1 MSNNKKKEFKFFD
14 LITISGC
21 LLSITT
27 IILNQKINI
36 SWLSW
41 SISSITVMLAI
52 ANIKKLV
59 FGNI

>member
-1 MSNNKKKEFKFFD
+1 MSKNKVNFKLFD

-41 SISSITVMLAI
+41 SISSITVMLAV